1 MAALEEKILSK
12 VKKKPVFGG
21 GILTI
26 HFFILGHGEKS
37 LNEFIKNIKSFHP
50 IAKLTAD

>member
-26 HFFILGHGEKS
+26 HFFYLK
-37 LNEFIKNIKSFHP
+37 KKKK
-50 IAKLTAD
+50 IAKRIYQEY